1 MDLISCYK
9 KHHGFL
15 QVHYKIRYIFF
26 VNEIL
31 IQSCKKEGLE
41 ILDENTV
48 DHNFQAEDLCR
59 ANRVA
64 MAVNPIPVKTKDRQS
79 LPS

>member
-1 MDLISCYK
+1 MDFYK
-9 KHHGFL
+9 
-15 QVHYKIRYIFF
+15 YITKLDIFSSSMRF
-26 VNEIL
+26 SSRVV
-31 IQSCKKEGLE
+31 KKEGLE

>member
-1 MDLISCYK
+1 MRFSSR
-9 KHHGFL
+9 
-15 QVHYKIRYIFF
+15 V
-26 VNEIL
+26 V
-31 IQSCKKEGLE
+31 KKEGLE

-48 DHNFQAEDLCR
+48 DHNFQADLCR

-79 LPS
+79 LPP